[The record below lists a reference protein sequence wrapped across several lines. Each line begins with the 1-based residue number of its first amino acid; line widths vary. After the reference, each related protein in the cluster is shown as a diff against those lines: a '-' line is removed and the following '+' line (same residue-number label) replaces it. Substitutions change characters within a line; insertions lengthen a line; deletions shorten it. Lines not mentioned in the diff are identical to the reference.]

1 VILAISITISGR
13 CPSRLAAAS
22 ARCALVHLPSPHAQH
37 EFKRDN
43 FKQRILRTLN
53 LEDTP
58 RIFRAFAI
66 ERSGGVSI
74 PATMRRL
81 LRRST
86 LLQGNRKIASRAL
99 LCCSSPQMTLTQP
112 GCAMERSVIK
122 FRNLLEGVQYVRSE
136 WRQIKVP
143 PRAQAKYRSQEAD
156 ARIASCREQE
166 IEANRCSSFREAN
179 CGTGMNSRA
188 RFRRTPAR
196 KQCGAC
202 HCHEILRDG
211 RRSAA
216 RP

>member
-1 VILAISITISGR
+1 MSNTSSSGTTSNSVYSGHLTSKIR
-13 CPSRLAAAS
+13 HEYPAPSRLRDREAS
-22 ARCALVHLPSPHAQH
+22 P
-37 EFKRDN
+37 
-43 FKQRILRTLN
+43 
-53 LEDTP
+53 
-58 RIFRAFAI
+58 
-66 ERSGGVSI
+66 I
-74 PATMRRL
+74 PATTRRL
-81 LRRST
+81 LPPST
-86 LLQGNRKIASRAL
+86 LLQRQAQERLAMFAFLQQSANNARAT
-99 LCCSSPQMTLTQP
+99 SSSCGALRHEIQKPAQ
-112 GCAMERSVIK
+112 
-122 FRNLLEGVQYVRSE
+122 GVPYVRSE